1 LLRLITQYNDDRP
14 TLVFCNTRKS
24 AQNAAHHLLTEV
36 EKLGPGRNPFVPPPE
51 RRRQYTLL
59 S

>member
-1 LLRLITQYNDDRP
+1 L
-14 TLVFCNTRKS
+14 S

-51 RRRQYTLL
+51 RRRQYTCFHEGMK
-59 S
+59 